1 MTSAGPCG
9 MSTIT
14 AQLACVVREM
24 SLNGLIGQ
32 AIWYRYNTP
41 SVNPYRTGT
50 ITPLADVGR
59 PMWIG
64 PLSSQVACVVQE
76 VPLKGLSALVSTI
89 LAPHNS
95 VAFLIP
101 ECTNCIF

>member
-1 MTSAGPCG
+1 VWNEYNHCSAGPCG
-9 MSTIT
+9 KGNVT
-14 AQLACVVREM
+14 EW
-24 SLNGLIGQ
+24 LIGQ

-41 SVNPYRTGT
+41 SANPYGTGT
-50 ITPLADVGR
+50 ITPLADVGW

-64 PLSSQVACVVQE
+64 PLSSRVARVVWE

-89 LAPHNS
+89 LAPYNS

>member
-1 MTSAGPCG
+1 MTLAGPCG

-14 AQLACVVREM
+14 AQLDHVVREM
-24 SLNGLIGQ
+24 SLNGLIGR
-32 AIWYRYNTP
+32 AIWYRYNIP
-41 SVNPYRTGT
+41 SADPYRMGT
-50 ITPLADVGR
+50 ITPLANIGWPV
-59 PMWIG
+59 WIG
-64 PLSSQVACVVQE
+64 PLSSRVARVVLE